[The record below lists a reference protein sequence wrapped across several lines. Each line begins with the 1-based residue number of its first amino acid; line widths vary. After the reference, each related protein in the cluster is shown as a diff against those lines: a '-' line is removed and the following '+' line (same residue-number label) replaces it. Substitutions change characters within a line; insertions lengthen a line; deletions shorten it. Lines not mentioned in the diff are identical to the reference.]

1 MGAGPRAAKE
11 IAEERKEE
19 RKAREEEEK
28 ARRPRTMAELLRAM
42 QEEGRKE
49 LNLILRADTQ
59 GSLEAIQHILARE
72 STEDVKI
79 NILLAQ
85 VGAPTESD
93 VLLAQ
98 TANAAILAFGV
109 NPPGSVKKKAEEKGV
124 LLKTFR
130 IIYDLVDEVRNM
142 VKGQREPQYK
152 EEVLGQ
158 AEVRA
163 IFRLPTGKQVAG
175 CMVTQGRI
183 PRNAEVRVLRDGQ
196 VIWQGRIAS
205 LKRFKEDVRE
215 VAQGYECG
223 IGLDGFDDFREGDVI
238 GPSRWW
244 RSPPKAMLRLLA
256 LLALCLYGA
265 ERLPEAPKGAEGLF
279 APGPILAKQ
288 EERSPLLPAP
298 PVPEARRGLPPKP
311 WPSALRPKAGEG
323 FAKAEKLFL
332 LFARL
337 QLEGG

>member
-1 MGAGPRAAKE
+1 
-11 IAEERKEE
+11 
-19 RKAREEEEK
+19 
-28 ARRPRTMAELLRAM
+28 
-42 QEEGRKE
+42 
-49 LNLILRADTQ
+49 
-59 GSLEAIQHILARE
+59 
-72 STEDVKI
+72 
-79 NILLAQ
+79 
-85 VGAPTESD
+85 
-93 VLLAQ
+93 
-98 TANAAILAFGV
+98 
-109 NPPGSVKKKAEEKGV
+109 
-124 LLKTFR
+124 
-130 IIYDLVDEVRNM
+130 
-142 VKGQREPQYK
+142 
-152 EEVLGQ
+152 
-158 AEVRA
+158 
-163 IFRLPTGKQVAG
+163 
-175 CMVTQGRI
+175 MVTQGRI

-298 PVPEARRGLPPKP
+298 PVPEARRGFRRSPG
-311 WPSALRPKAGEG
+311 LRPSGRRPGRASPRPKSFSSSSPGCSWKGVRRLSPRNVLRQRRQKALGTT
-323 FAKAEKLFL
+323 
-332 LFARL
+332 ARDAHPR
-337 QLEGG
+337 GSA

>member
-1 MGAGPRAAKE
+1 MGAGPEAAKE

-142 VKGQREPQYK
+142 VKGQRSPSTRRRSW
-152 EEVLGQ
+152 
-158 AEVRA
+158 AR
-163 IFRLPTGKQVAG
+163 
-175 CMVTQGRI
+175 
-183 PRNAEVRVLRDGQ
+183 PR
-196 VIWQGRIAS
+196 
-205 LKRFKEDVRE
+205 
-215 VAQGYECG
+215 C
-223 IGLDGFDDFREGDVI
+223 
-238 GPSRWW
+238 GPSSAFPRASRWRGAW
-244 RSPPKAMLRLLA
+244 SPRA
-256 LLALCLYGA
+256 G
-265 ERLPEAPKGAEGLF
+265 
-279 APGPILAKQ
+279 
-288 EERSPLLPAP
+288 S
-298 PVPEARRGLPPKP
+298 RGTPRCG
-311 WPSALRPKAGEG
+311 S
-323 FAKAEKLFL
+323 
-332 LFARL
+332 
-337 QLEGG
+337 